1 MCHLFFYQFHF
12 IARFIERLLN
22 SLEGLYCDILEIML
36 IVFSEKG
43 IDKIVNVFACLSS
56 ESKPFVYLVARTD
69 IVVIGEIKL
78 DVHVKVN

>member
-1 MCHLFFYQFHF
+1 
-12 IARFIERLLN
+12 
-22 SLEGLYCDILEIML
+22 ML

-56 ESKPFVYLVARTD
+56 ESEPFVYLVARTD